1 MALIRSIS
9 ALVVDAIA
17 KDNPDL
23 PFKPTLDNCTP
34 YAFATNEAR
43 RSQCLVKGRFGS
55 GFCGK
60 TRVWFHKLD
69 VAILTK
75 LIDRSVP
82 KAAGTTTLAYL
93 PAINRQYGFDLKP
106 GDIVDYPVINNGKT
120 VRLTVQPESI
130 IFCGTV
136 DLTIRESYPTL
147 VDLITVKDITPDINP
162 LGFGAEIPSAVLT
175 FAHDYSA
182 VSSTLVPLSVST
194 LDTATA
200 TTLATSLKSVDTVP
214 WGFVPDTLYSL
225 ADAEVLYNGPR
236 ATVPDEWRPYVT
248 SRYDYVLVI
257 KPVNSVGLTDFPL
270 IINYNVYSELR
281 S

>member
-17 KDNPDL
+17 KDNPTL

-60 TRVWFHKLD
+60 VRVWFHKLD
-69 VAILTK
+69 VDILTK

-93 PAINRQYGFDLKP
+93 PAINRQYGLDLKP
-106 GDIVDYPVINNGKT
+106 GDVVDYPVINNGKT
-120 VRLTVQPESI
+120 VRLTVQPENV

-147 VDLITVKDITPDINP
+147 VDLITVKDVAPDMNP
-162 LGFGAEIPSAVLT
+162 LGFGAEIPAAVLT
-175 FAHDYSA
+175 YAHDYSA
-182 VSSTLVPLSVST
+182 ISSVLSPLSGV
-194 LDTATA
+194 LDTET
-200 TTLATSLKSVDTVP
+200 ATSLAISLKTVDTVP
-214 WGFVPDTLYSL
+214 WGFVPDTLYNL
-225 ADAEVLYNGPR
+225 VGAEVLYNGPI
-236 ATVPDEWRPYVT
+236 ATAPEEWRQYIT
-248 SRYDYVLVI
+248 ARYDYVLLL
-257 KPVNSVGLTDFPL
+257 KPNNSVGLSDFPL

>member
-9 ALVVDAIA
+9 ALVLDAIA

-23 PFKPTLDNCTP
+23 PIKPTLDNCTP

-55 GFCGK
+55 GLRGK

-69 VAILTK
+69 VDVLTK

-82 KAAGTTTLAYL
+82 KVAGTTTLAYL
-93 PAINRQYGFDLKP
+93 PAINRMYGFDLKP
-106 GDIVDYPVINNGKT
+106 SEIVDYPVINNGKT
-120 VRLTVQPESI
+120 VRLTVQPENI
-130 IFCGTV
+130 VFCGTV

-147 VDLITVKDITPDINP
+147 VDLITVKDIEPAFNP
-162 LGFGAEIPSAVLT
+162 LGFGETIPAVVLT
-175 FAHDYSA
+175 YAHDYSA
-182 VSSTLVPLSVST
+182 VGGLLAPLTVGV
-194 LDTATA
+194 LDTATSTA
-200 TTLATSLKSVDTVP
+200 LATGLKTVDTVP
-214 WGFVPDTLYSL
+214 WGLVPDTLYSL
-225 ADAEVLYNGPR
+225 ADAEVLYNGPS
-236 ATVPDEWRPYVT
+236 ANVPEAWRPYT
-248 SRYDYVLVI
+248 STRYDYVLLI
-257 KPVNSVGLTDFPL
+257 QPVNSVGLSDFPL